1 MFSDSQIID
10 ILSNLKKVASCFE
23 YKIGQFKINIFLD
36 QIQDH
41 IEFGPNDKITD
52 HEIFDVHLF
61 ELKKYIKYSGYHSI
75 SPRRFLEKVIAKIDC
90 YVFDEGIFNQL
101 YKDYEDFLNT
111 KERIKYLTRTSEI
124 IRNVV
129 QHFQGY

>member
-61 ELKKYIKYSGYHSI
+61 ELKKYIKHDKEVIVYEYIYSKHDLRFKNCKALYYEEWHSI
-75 SPRRFLEKVIAKIDC
+75 GRDMPLQYLIELIKHLERLTQLT
-90 YVFDEGIFNQL
+90 VFI
-101 YKDYEDFLNT
+101 
-111 KERIKYLTRTSEI
+111 
-124 IRNVV
+124 
-129 QHFQGY
+129 